1 MEKSKKTSH
10 SSSLLQLWYSF
21 FQGPFLALNF
31 CDVWSASKIPNKN
44 PFIFLSLQKITTH
57 CFIIDPTTTSRVSFS
72 HKISQRTHM
81 SGEKAKIKIIPQ
93 KPIKKAL
100 LPGLLSAEAEKAASL
115 AIRPLINWQQTCLI
129 IFPSAFFFALDALC
143 QPGSEC
149 FDATLEMPQQ
159 SIAFLFFT
167 LEDISVLEQIVK

>member
-1 MEKSKKTSH
+1 MEKSKKPSH

-100 LPGLLSAEAEKAASL
+100 QPGLLSTEAEKAASL

-129 IFPSAFFFALDALC
+129 IFPSAFFLLQMPFASQVLSASMQHLKC
-143 QPGSEC
+143 RSSRLPS
-149 FDATLEMPQQ
+149 FSLLWKTSQ
-159 SIAFLFFT
+159 SLSK
-167 LEDISVLEQIVK
+167 L